1 MRVRRLKL
9 GLVATFILTLWL
21 VASFLGQ
28 ESSQDDLR
36 KKAST
41 LSSTCHCRRKSSRKC
56 ACSSEIYE
64 CVPCLHTPG
73 ESDWFDERF
82 EKAMEPLQR
91 SEESMSSDALILWL
105 VSAESL
111 SLFIPCSQPQA
122 LAISSFTAPGSNL
135 LPQVVGVWDKPLN
148 SSLICSYELQG
159 IQSEEFENQK
169 QQPIKTSPEHPVGR
183 VGPRCRTCAV
193 VGNSRFLRGSGL
205 GFRINQ
211 HDIVLRMNQAP
222 VQGFEKDVGNTTTM
236 RIMYPEIASTQDPGT
251 QLLLLPLNS
260 SGLKWFMKVLQEQNV
275 IWKPKNPGY
284 RMVQF
289 PGGSTESKD
298 EVFVISLTF
307 LQYVQ
312 DHWLRKQDQF
322 PSLGFVALLYALHT
336 CDQVSLFGF
345 GTDQLMRWS
354 HYWDDKYQFKS
365 KMHSFEDEQQI
376 ILKLQC
382 EGKVVIYS

>member
-1 MRVRRLKL
+1 MEATRTGMLGVSVGPSPSSFSVPGVRDNLLFAGAPSLGPEMRVRRLKL
-9 GLVATFILTLWL
+9 GLVATFMLTLWL

-169 QQPIKTSPEHPVGR
+169 QQPIKTSPKHPVGR

-211 HDIVLRMNQAP
+211 HDIVLR
-222 VQGFEKDVGNTTTM
+222 
-236 RIMYPEIASTQDPGT
+236 
-251 QLLLLPLNS
+251 
-260 SGLKWFMKVLQEQNV
+260 
-275 IWKPKNPGY
+275 
-284 RMVQF
+284 
-289 PGGSTESKD
+289 
-298 EVFVISLTF
+298 
-307 LQYVQ
+307 
-312 DHWLRKQDQF
+312 
-322 PSLGFVALLYALHT
+322 
-336 CDQVSLFGF
+336 
-345 GTDQLMRWS
+345 
-354 HYWDDKYQFKS
+354 
-365 KMHSFEDEQQI
+365 
-376 ILKLQC
+376 
-382 EGKVVIYS
+382 

>member
-9 GLVATFILTLWL
+9 GLVATFMLTLWL

-105 VSAESL
+105 V
-111 SLFIPCSQPQA
+111 
-122 LAISSFTAPGSNL
+122 
-135 LPQVVGVWDKPLN
+135 VGVWDKPLN

-169 QQPIKTSPEHPVGR
+169 QQPIKTSPKHPVGR

-222 VQGFEKDVGNTTTM
+222 VQGFEKDVGNTTTI

-354 HYWDDKYQFKS
+354 HYWDDKYRFKS
-365 KMHSFEDEQQI
+365 KTHSFEDEQQI